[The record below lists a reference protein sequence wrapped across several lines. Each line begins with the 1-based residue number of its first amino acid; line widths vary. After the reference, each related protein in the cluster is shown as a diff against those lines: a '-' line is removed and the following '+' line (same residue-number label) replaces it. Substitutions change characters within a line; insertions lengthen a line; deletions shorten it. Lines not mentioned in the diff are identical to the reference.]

1 MRLLNCVNNLNVN
14 HLLINMKGV
23 LNMKIKKGLI
33 TISTI
38 AVVILGVFFAVRF
51 IGSGEDTAKEK
62 TPDNS
67 MVQTD
72 NSIIKDNT
80 DSLVNKDDESNLS
93 SSEYKSEVG
102 DVKEINSNK
111 LDEAYIN
118 DKTNVGIYT
127 VKKSDTVF
135 SIVSTH
141 MPSRDTSKVVEFIKD
156 RNNMDESYKIVAG
169 EEIII
174 PYEKSI
180 ETSTVAESDSKTTDY
195 TVKKKDTLTSIAK
208 DVMPTFSVKHAI
220 EILKETNEITD
231 ENAIK
236 EGSVIH
242 IPK

>member
-1 MRLLNCVNNLNVN
+1 
-14 HLLINMKGV
+14 MKGV
-23 LNMKIKKGLI
+23 LNMTIKKGLI

-51 IGSGEDTAKEK
+51 IGSGEDSAKEK

-67 MVQTD
+67 IVQND
-72 NSIIKDNT
+72 NSIINDNT
-80 DSLVNKDDESNLS
+80 DSLANKDDESNLS
-93 SSEYKSEVG
+93 LSEDKSEVA
-102 DVKEINSNK
+102 DINEINSNK

-135 SIVSTH
+135 SIVSAH
-141 MPSRDTSKVVEFIKD
+141 MPSHDTSNVVEFIKE
-156 RNNMDESYKIVAG
+156 RNNMDESYNIVEG
-169 EEIII
+169 EKIII
-174 PYEKSI
+174 PYEKAI
-180 ETSTVAESDSKTTDY
+180 ETSAVLESDSKTTDY
-195 TVKKKDTLTSIAK
+195 TVKKQDTLTSIAK
-208 DVMPTFSVKHAI
+208 DVMPTFSVQHAI

>member
-23 LNMKIKKGLI
+23 LRMRIKKGLI

-51 IGSGEDTAKEK
+51 IGSGEDTASEK
-62 TPDNS
+62 APDNS
-67 MVQTD
+67 IVQTD

-80 DSLVNKDDESNLS
+80 ESLANEDDESDPSLN
-93 SSEYKSEVG
+93 EDKNEVE
-102 DVKEINSNK
+102 D
-111 LDEAYIN
+111 
-118 DKTNVGIYT
+118 
-127 VKKSDTVF
+127 
-135 SIVSTH
+135 
-141 MPSRDTSKVVEFIKD
+141 IKD
-156 RNNMDESYKIVAG
+156 RNNMDESYNIVEG
-169 EEIII
+169 EQIII
-174 PYEKSI
+174 PYEKAI
-180 ETSTVAESDSKTTDY
+180 ETSTVADSDSKTTDY
-195 TVKKKDTLTSIAK
+195 TVKKQDTLTSIAK
-208 DVMPTFSVKHAI
+208 DVMPTYSIKHAI